1 MTLSSTEAKKKE
13 TIKEKAAM
21 QSCSAANQIYIHP
34 LVLWQACCRAS
45 VHGGTECDKSKHLK
59 TQSPSADTQ
68 TVWRWNSMLTHPRVL
83 PSWPPPAGLHG
94 GREWLWWPPTS
105 GWAAASPGPPPP
117 WWLRPQTCPHTAAS
131 DWRRRKTFYRDT
143 AAHFIL
149 YSKILK
155 MLLVCRILMLVQ
167 CLLFPISLFLS
178 VCN

>member
-68 TVWRWNSMLTHPRVL
+68 TVWR
-83 PSWPPPAGLHG
+83 
-94 GREWLWWPPTS
+94 
-105 GWAAASPGPPPP
+105 
-117 WWLRPQTCPHTAAS
+117 
-131 DWRRRKTFYRDT
+131 
-143 AAHFIL
+143 
-149 YSKILK
+149 
-155 MLLVCRILMLVQ
+155 
-167 CLLFPISLFLS
+167 
-178 VCN
+178 